1 MEDSQANNTADEL
14 EVVEMLRVDAGV
26 RVDLEGVV
34 VMRRIF
40 EQSVVCVRTYVFC
53 PVYADTDFPLS
64 RDRARMLSIENIGR
78 CVSVLTC
85 GVVVRN
91 GARRARSI
99 V

>member
-1 MEDSQANNTADEL
+1 MLALASAPSKNL
-14 EVVEMLRVDAGV
+14 VVSYCHTVNP